1 MAGANRESSD
11 QNFNNDNVHLSS
23 LISKELVKSKSKKIF
38 IFTSSIQSFLNN
50 DYGKSKA
57 KAEEYFT
64 RIKNKNVQ
72 VKILNLTNI
81 FGKWSKPNYN
91 SVIATFCYNINHNKK
106 IKISN
111 QVAFI
116 EIEDNLFQLSS
127 EAVNENGVYYLPTES
142 FFGIIQNLSDS
153 SIKYTNNE
161 IRFTSIFA
169 DKKIVKKNVDLRSEK
184 EKWEFKT
191 IVIDAGHGGK
201 DPGAVGYRGTKE
213 KDIALDVAKRLEKK
227 LSKNMNVKII
237 MTRDE
242 DVFLRLSE
250 RTKIANES
258 NGNLFI
264 SIHTNAAE
272 DRRAS
277 GFETFLIGPNK
288 NEAAVRVAARENAV
302 LELEGTSDKKLTNE
316 DLIQATIAQSA
327 FASKSEQFASMVQK
341 EIKKRVQSRD
351 RGVKQAGFYVL
362 MGASMPN
369 VLVEL
374 GFISNPSEEKKL
386 RSPQYR
392 DQLATA
398 IYRAVEQYQKTL

>member
-1 MAGANRESSD
+1 MKSFSIYLRLFYFIILSTQLLSNSEVKLKLVQNNEFVGEISTIQNNRLFSINDFIKITNSK
-11 QNFNNDNVHLSS
+11 NFIND
-23 LISKELVKSKSKKIF
+23 KTEKI
-38 IFTSSIQSFLNN
+38 IFYVG
-50 DYGKSKA
+50 D
-57 KAEEYFT
+57 
-64 RIKNKNVQ
+64 R
-72 VKILNLTNI
+72 
-81 FGKWSKPNYN
+81 
-91 SVIATFCYNINHNKK
+91 K
-106 IKISN
+106 IKITN
-111 QVAFI
+111 QIAFI
-116 EIEDNLFQLSS
+116 MIDDNLFQLSS
-127 EAVNENGVYYLPTES
+127 KVVKQNNSYYVPIES
-142 FFGIIQNLSDS
+142 FFKIINNLSKS
-153 SIKYTNNE
+153 LSITLNTNQINISNLVE
-161 IRFTSIFA
+161 LPQKS
-169 DKKIVKKNVDLRSEK
+169 VKVDLKSEK
-184 EKWEFKT
+184 KKWEFKT

-227 LSKNMNVKII
+227 LSKNMKVKIV

-242 DVFLRLSE
+242 DIFLRLSE
-250 RTKIANES
+250 RTKIANEN
-258 NGNLFI
+258 NGSLFI

-277 GFETFLIGPNK
+277 GFETFLIGQNK

-302 LELEGTSDKKLTNE
+302 LELEGSTGKQLTDE
-316 DLIQATIAQSA
+316 DLIKATIAQSA
-327 FASKSEQFASMVQK
+327 FASKSEQFASLVQK
-341 EIKKRVQSRD
+341 EIKKRVQSKD

-374 GFISNPSEEKKL
+374 GFISNPTEEKKL

>member
-1 MAGANRESSD
+1 MKLFIIYFRLFLILIISSHIFANNNQTLKFFENNVLLGEIKTI
-11 QNFNNDNVHLSS
+11 QNNQFFSVNDLAKITN
-23 LISKELVKSKSKKIF
+23 SKKFINDQTEKIIF
-38 IFTSSIQSFLNN
+38 YV
-50 DYGKSKA
+50 D
-57 KAEEYFT
+57 
-64 RIKNKNVQ
+64 
-72 VKILNLTNI
+72 
-81 FGKWSKPNYN
+81 
-91 SVIATFCYNINHNKK
+91 NKK
-106 IKISN
+106 IKVTNDI
-111 QVAFI
+111 AFI
-116 EIEDNLFQLSS
+116 LIEDSLYQLSS
-127 EAVNENGVYYLPTES
+127 KVIKDKNDYYLPIDS
-142 FFGIIQNLSDS
+142 FFNIINNLSKDFS
-153 SIKYTNNE
+153 AAL
-161 IRFTSIFA
+161 TSQRISFST
-169 DKKIVKKNVDLRSEK
+169 KKITVTPNKKVDLSNEK
-184 EKWEFKT
+184 QKWEFKT

-201 DPGAVGYRGTKE
+201 DPGAVGYRSTKE

-227 LSKNMNVKII
+227 LSKNLNVKIV

-242 DVFLRLSE
+242 DIFLRLSE
-250 RTKIANES
+250 STKIANEN
-258 NGNLFI
+258 NGSLFI

-302 LELEGTSDKKLTNE
+302 LELEGISGQKLTNE
-316 DLIQATIAQSA
+316 DLIKATIAQSA
-327 FASKSEQFASMVQK
+327 FASKSEQFASMVQG
-341 EIKKRVQSRD
+341 EIKKRVQSKD

>member
-1 MAGANRESSD
+1 VKLLRTCFQLFLTIFLLS
-11 QNFNNDNVHLSS
+11 HLSAKTES
-23 LISKELVKSKSKKIF
+23 KIKVFDNDLLIGEINTIQNKKLFSVNDFIQITNSKKF
-38 IFTSSIQSFLNN
+38 INN
-50 DYGKSKA
+50 KTQKA
-57 KAEEYFT
+57 VFY
-64 RIKNKNVQ
+64 V
-72 VKILNLTNI
+72 
-81 FGKWSKPNYN
+81 GD
-91 SVIATFCYNINHNKK
+91 KK

-111 QVAFI
+111 QITFI

-127 EAVNENGVYYLPTES
+127 AVINENGVYYLPTES
-142 FFGIIQNLSDS
+142 FFRIIQNLSNS
-153 SIKYTNNE
+153 SLIKYTNNE
-161 IRFTSIFA
+161 IRFTSISP
-169 DKKIVKKNVDLRSEK
+169 DKKIITKNVDLRSEK

-227 LSKNMNVKII
+227 ISKNMNVKII

-250 RTKIANES
+250 RTKIANEN

-302 LELEGTSDKKLTNE
+302 LELEGTTGKKLTNE

>member
-1 MAGANRESSD
+1 MKLFIIYFRLFLILIISSHIFANNNQTLKFFENNVLLGEIKTI
-11 QNFNNDNVHLSS
+11 QNNQFFSVNDLAKITN
-23 LISKELVKSKSKKIF
+23 SKKFINDQTEKIIF
-38 IFTSSIQSFLNN
+38 YV
-50 DYGKSKA
+50 D
-57 KAEEYFT
+57 
-64 RIKNKNVQ
+64 
-72 VKILNLTNI
+72 
-81 FGKWSKPNYN
+81 
-91 SVIATFCYNINHNKK
+91 NKK
-106 IKISN
+106 IKVTN
-111 QVAFI
+111 DVTFI
-116 EIEDNLFQLSS
+116 LIEDSLYQLSS
-127 EAVNENGVYYLPTES
+127 KVIKDKNDYYLPIDS
-142 FFGIIQNLSDS
+142 FFNIINNLSKDFS
-153 SIKYTNNE
+153 AAL
-161 IRFTSIFA
+161 TSQTISFST
-169 DKKIVKKNVDLRSEK
+169 KKITVTPNKKVDLSNEK
-184 EKWEFKT
+184 QKWEFKT

-227 LSKNMNVKII
+227 LSKNLNVKIV

-242 DVFLRLSE
+242 DIFLRLSE
-250 RTKIANES
+250 RTKIANEN
-258 NGNLFI
+258 NGSLFI

-302 LELEGTSDKKLTNE
+302 LELEGISGQKLTNE
-316 DLIQATIAQSA
+316 DLIKATIAQSA
-327 FASKSEQFASMVQK
+327 FASKSEQFASMVQG
-341 EIKKRVQSRD
+341 EIKKRVQSKD

>member
-1 MAGANRESSD
+1 VKSFRIYIRPFYIIFLITQLFSSAETKLKLLENNQLIGEVSTI
-11 QNFNNDNVHLSS
+11 QNKN
-23 LISKELVKSKSKKIF
+23 LISINDFIEITNSKNFINDKTEKI
-38 IFTSSIQSFLNN
+38 IFYI
-50 DYGKSKA
+50 DD
-57 KAEEYFT
+57 
-64 RIKNKNVQ
+64 
-72 VKILNLTNI
+72 
-81 FGKWSKPNYN
+81 
-91 SVIATFCYNINHNKK
+91 KK
-106 IKISN
+106 IKLTN
-111 QVAFI
+111 QIPFI
-116 EIEDNLFQLSS
+116 MIDDNLYQLSS
-127 EAVNENGVYYLPTES
+127 NVIKSNNNYYVPAES
-142 FFGIIQNLSDS
+142 FFSIVNNLSNTV
-153 SIKYTNNE
+153 SITLNTNE
-161 IRFTSIFA
+161 INFSKLTEVS
-169 DKKIVKKNVDLRSEK
+169 KKTIKVDLRSEK

-227 LSKNMNVKII
+227 LAKNMKVKIV

-242 DVFLRLSE
+242 DIFLRLSE

-258 NGNLFI
+258 NGSLFI

-277 GFETFLIGPNK
+277 GFETFLIGQNK

-302 LELEGTSDKKLTNE
+302 LELEGSTGKKLTDE
-316 DLIQATIAQSA
+316 DLIKATIAQSA
-327 FASKSEQFASMVQK
+327 FASKSEQFASLVQK
-341 EIKKRVQSRD
+341 EIKKRVQSKD

>member
-1 MAGANRESSD
+1 MKLFIIYFRLFLILIISSQIFANNNQSLKFFENNVLLGEIKTI
-11 QNFNNDNVHLSS
+11 QNNQFFSVNDLAK
-23 LISKELVKSKSKKIF
+23 ISKSKKFINDQTEKIIF
-38 IFTSSIQSFLNN
+38 YV
-50 DYGKSKA
+50 D
-57 KAEEYFT
+57 
-64 RIKNKNVQ
+64 
-72 VKILNLTNI
+72 
-81 FGKWSKPNYN
+81 
-91 SVIATFCYNINHNKK
+91 NKK
-106 IKISN
+106 IKVTSDIT
-111 QVAFI
+111 FI
-116 EIEDNLFQLSS
+116 LIEDSLYQLSS
-127 EAVNENGVYYLPTES
+127 KVIKDKNEYYLPVDS
-142 FFGIIQNLSDS
+142 FFNIINSLSKDLS
-153 SIKYTNNE
+153 VTLGSQSISFSTKKTTLNP
-161 IRFTSIFA
+161 S
-169 DKKIVKKNVDLRSEK
+169 KKIDLRTEK
-184 EKWEFKT
+184 QKWEFKT

-227 LSKNMNVKII
+227 LSKNLNVKIV

-250 RTKIANES
+250 RTRIANEN
-258 NGNLFI
+258 NGSLFI

-302 LELEGTSDKKLTNE
+302 LELEGISGQKLTNE
-316 DLIQATIAQSA
+316 DLIKATIAQSA
-327 FASKSEQFASMVQK
+327 FASKSEQFASMVQG
-341 EIKKRVQSRD
+341 EIKKRVQSKD

>member
-1 MAGANRESSD
+1 MKLLRTYFQLFSIIFLLSHLFAKTESKIKVFENNVLVGEINTI
-11 QNFNNDNVHLSS
+11 QNKNLFSVNDFIEITN
-23 LISKELVKSKSKKIF
+23 SKKF
-38 IFTSSIQSFLNN
+38 INN
-50 DYGKSKA
+50 KTQKA
-57 KAEEYFT
+57 VFY
-64 RIKNKNVQ
+64 VD
-72 VKILNLTNI
+72 
-81 FGKWSKPNYN
+81 
-91 SVIATFCYNINHNKK
+91 NKK

-111 QVAFI
+111 QITFI

-127 EAVNENGVYYLPTES
+127 EVVNENGVYYLPTES

-153 SIKYTNNE
+153 SSIKYTNNE
-161 IRFTSIFA
+161 IRFTSNFA

-302 LELEGTSDKKLTNE
+302 LELEGTTGKKLTNE

>member
-1 MAGANRESSD
+1 MKSFSIYLRLFYLIILSTQLFSSAETKLKLVENNKLIGEINTIQN
-11 QNFNNDNVHLSS
+11 QNFFSINDFIKITN
-23 LISKELVKSKSKKIF
+23 SKNFINDKTEKI
-38 IFTSSIQSFLNN
+38 IFYI
-50 DYGKSKA
+50 DD
-57 KAEEYFT
+57 
-64 RIKNKNVQ
+64 
-72 VKILNLTNI
+72 
-81 FGKWSKPNYN
+81 
-91 SVIATFCYNINHNKK
+91 KK
-106 IKISN
+106 IKITN
-111 QVAFI
+111 QMAFI
-116 EIEDNLFQLSS
+116 MIDDNLFQLSS
-127 EAVNENGVYYLPTES
+127 KVVKQNNSYYVPTDSFLKIVN
-142 FFGIIQNLSDS
+142 NLSNNISISRSANGISLS
-153 SIKYTNNE
+153 SLPDTNVKAVKVD
-161 IRFTSIFA
+161 IR
-169 DKKIVKKNVDLRSEK
+169 NEK
-184 EKWEFKT
+184 EKWQFKT
-191 IVIDAGHGGK
+191 IIIDAGHGGK

-227 LSKNMNVKII
+227 LSKNMKVKIV

-242 DVFLRLSE
+242 DIFLKLSE
-250 RTKIANES
+250 RTKIANEN
-258 NGNLFI
+258 NGSLFI

-277 GFETFLIGPNK
+277 GFETFLIGQNK

-302 LELEGTSDKKLTNE
+302 LELEGSTGKKLTDE
-316 DLIQATIAQSA
+316 DLIKATIAQSA
-327 FASKSEQFASMVQK
+327 FASKSELFASLVQK
-341 EIKKRVQSRD
+341 EIKKRVQSKD

>member
-1 MAGANRESSD
+1 MVRLLQTYLQILVIIFLSPQLFAKTDSKLKVFENNVLIGEIKTI
-11 QNFNNDNVHLSS
+11 QNKKLFSVNDF
-23 LISKELVKSKSKKIF
+23 IEITKSKKFINEKTQKVIF
-38 IFTSSIQSFLNN
+38 YV
-50 DYGKSKA
+50 D
-57 KAEEYFT
+57 
-64 RIKNKNVQ
+64 
-72 VKILNLTNI
+72 
-81 FGKWSKPNYN
+81 
-91 SVIATFCYNINHNKK
+91 NKK

-111 QVAFI
+111 QVTFI
-116 EIEDNLFQLSS
+116 EIEDNLFQLTSK
-127 EAVNENGVYYLPTES
+127 VLNQNDNYYMPTES
-142 FFGIIQNLSDS
+142 FFGIIQNLSSSS
-153 SIKYTNNE
+153 SIKYTNDE
-161 IRFTSIFA
+161 IRLTQISGL
-169 DKKIVKKNVDLRSEK
+169 KKTIKNVDLRSEK

-258 NGNLFI
+258 KGNLFI

-302 LELEGTSDKKLTNE
+302 LELEGTTGKKLTNE

-327 FASKSEQFASMVQK
+327 FAFKREQFASMVQK
-341 EIKKRVQSRD
+341 EIKKRVQSKD

-369 VLVEL
+369 VLIEL
-374 GFISNPSEEKKL
+374 GFISNPNEEKKL
-386 RSPQYR
+386 NSSSYR
-392 DQLATA
+392 DMLATS
-398 IYRAVEQYQKTL
+398 IYYAVLKYQKSFDD

>member
-1 MAGANRESSD
+1 MRLLKTYLHILVIIFLSSQLFAKTD
-11 QNFNNDNVHLSS
+11 SKLKVFEDNV
-23 LISKELVKSKSKKIF
+23 LIGEINTIQNKTLFSVNDFIEITKSKKF
-38 IFTSSIQSFLNN
+38 IN
-50 DYGKSKA
+50 DKTQKVVFY
-57 KAEEYFT
+57 
-64 RIKNKNVQ
+64 VD
-72 VKILNLTNI
+72 
-81 FGKWSKPNYN
+81 
-91 SVIATFCYNINHNKK
+91 NKK

-111 QVAFI
+111 QVTFI
-116 EIEDNLFQLSS
+116 EIEDNLFQLTSK
-127 EAVNENGVYYLPTES
+127 VLNQNDNYYMPTKS
-142 FFGIIQNLSDS
+142 FFGIIQNLSSSS
-153 SIKYTNNE
+153 SIKYTNDE
-161 IRFTSIFA
+161 IRLTSISGL
-169 DKKIVKKNVDLRSEK
+169 KKTIKTVDLRSEK

-302 LELEGTSDKKLTNE
+302 LELEGATGKKLTNE

-327 FASKSEQFASMVQK
+327 FASKSEKFASMVQK
-341 EIKKRVQSRD
+341 EIKKRVQSKD

>member
-1 MAGANRESSD
+1 MKLLRTCFQLFLTILLFSHLCAKTESKVKVFENGVLVGEISTI
-11 QNFNNDNVHLSS
+11 QNKKLFSVNDLIEITKSNN
-23 LISKELVKSKSKKIF
+23 F
-38 IFTSSIQSFLNN
+38 IN
-50 DYGKSKA
+50 DKTQKVVFY
-57 KAEEYFT
+57 
-64 RIKNKNVQ
+64 VD
-72 VKILNLTNI
+72 
-81 FGKWSKPNYN
+81 
-91 SVIATFCYNINHNKK
+91 NKK

-161 IRFTSIFA
+161 IRFTSISS
-169 DKKIVKKNVDLRSEK
+169 DKKIITKNVDLQNEK
-184 EKWEFKT
+184 KKWEFKT

-227 LSKNMNVKII
+227 LSKNMNVKVI

-250 RTKIANES
+250 RTKIANDNKGS
-258 NGNLFI
+258 LFI

-277 GFETFLIGPNK
+277 GFETFYIGLNK
-288 NEAAVRVAARENAV
+288 NEYAAKVAARENAV
-302 LELEGTSDKKLTNE
+302 LDLEGSVNQDLSGE
-316 DLIQATIAQSA
+316 DLIQATMAQAS
-327 FASKSEQFASMVQK
+327 FAAYSETFADLVQK
-341 EIKKRVQSRD
+341 EIKKRVQSKD
-351 RGVKQAGFYVL
+351 RGVKQAGFVVL
-362 MGASMPN
+362 ARASMPN

>member
-1 MAGANRESSD
+1 MRLLQTYLQILVIIFLSPQLFAKTDSKLKVFENNVLIGEIKTI
-11 QNFNNDNVHLSS
+11 QNKKLFSVNDF
-23 LISKELVKSKSKKIF
+23 IEITKSKKFINEKTQKVIF
-38 IFTSSIQSFLNN
+38 YV
-50 DYGKSKA
+50 D
-57 KAEEYFT
+57 
-64 RIKNKNVQ
+64 
-72 VKILNLTNI
+72 
-81 FGKWSKPNYN
+81 
-91 SVIATFCYNINHNKK
+91 NKK

-111 QVAFI
+111 QVTFI
-116 EIEDNLFQLSS
+116 EIEDNLFQLTSK
-127 EAVNENGVYYLPTES
+127 VLNQNDNYYMPTES
-142 FFGIIQNLSDS
+142 FFGIIQNLSSSS
-153 SIKYTNNE
+153 SIKYTNDE
-161 IRFTSIFA
+161 IRLTPISGL
-169 DKKIVKKNVDLRSEK
+169 KKTIKNVDLRSEK

-288 NEAAVRVAARENAV
+288 NEAALRVAARENAV
-302 LELEGTSDKKLTNE
+302 LELEGTTGKKLTNE

-327 FASKSEQFASMVQK
+327 FAFKSEQFASMVQK
-341 EIKKRVQSRD
+341 EIKKRVQSKD

>member
-1 MAGANRESSD
+1 MKSFRIYIRPFYIIFLITQLFSSAETKLKLLENNQLIGEVSTI
-11 QNFNNDNVHLSS
+11 QNKN
-23 LISKELVKSKSKKIF
+23 LISINDFIEITNSKNFINDKTEKI
-38 IFTSSIQSFLNN
+38 IFYI
-50 DYGKSKA
+50 DD
-57 KAEEYFT
+57 
-64 RIKNKNVQ
+64 
-72 VKILNLTNI
+72 
-81 FGKWSKPNYN
+81 
-91 SVIATFCYNINHNKK
+91 KK
-106 IKISN
+106 IKLTN
-111 QVAFI
+111 QIPFI
-116 EIEDNLFQLSS
+116 MIDDNLYQLSS
-127 EAVNENGVYYLPTES
+127 NVIKSNNNYYVPAES
-142 FFGIIQNLSDS
+142 FFSIVNNLSNTI
-153 SIKYTNNE
+153 SITLNTNE
-161 IRFTSIFA
+161 INFSKLTEVS
-169 DKKIVKKNVDLRSEK
+169 KKTIKVDLRSEK

-227 LSKNMNVKII
+227 LAKNMKVKIV

-242 DVFLRLSE
+242 DIFLRLSE

-258 NGNLFI
+258 NGSLFI

-277 GFETFLIGPNK
+277 GFETFLIGQNK

-302 LELEGTSDKKLTNE
+302 LELEGLKGKKLTDE
-316 DLIQATIAQSA
+316 DLIKATIAQSA
-327 FASKSEQFASMVQK
+327 FASKSEQFASLVQK
-341 EIKKRVQSRD
+341 EIKKRVQSKD

>member
-1 MAGANRESSD
+1 MKLLRTCFQLFLTILLFSHLCAKTESKVKVFENGVLVGEISTI
-11 QNFNNDNVHLSS
+11 QNKKLFSVNDLIEITKSNN
-23 LISKELVKSKSKKIF
+23 F
-38 IFTSSIQSFLNN
+38 IN
-50 DYGKSKA
+50 DKTQKVVFY
-57 KAEEYFT
+57 
-64 RIKNKNVQ
+64 VD
-72 VKILNLTNI
+72 
-81 FGKWSKPNYN
+81 
-91 SVIATFCYNINHNKK
+91 NKK

-161 IRFTSIFA
+161 IRFTSISS
-169 DKKIVKKNVDLRSEK
+169 DKKIITKNVDLQNEK
-184 EKWEFKT
+184 KKWEFKT

-227 LSKNMNVKII
+227 LSKNMNVKVI

-250 RTKIANES
+250 RTKIANDNKGS
-258 NGNLFI
+258 LFI

-277 GFETFLIGPNK
+277 GFETFLIGLNK
-288 NEAAVRVAARENAV
+288 NEYAAKVAARENAV
-302 LELEGTSDKKLTNE
+302 LELEGSANKDLSGE
-316 DLIQATIAQSA
+316 DLIQATMAQAS
-327 FASKSEQFASMVQK
+327 FAEYSETFADLVQK
-341 EIKKRVQSRD
+341 EIKKRVQSKD
-351 RGVKQAGFYVL
+351 RGVKQAGFVVL
-362 MGASMPN
+362 ARASMPN

-374 GFISNPSEEKKL
+374 GFISNPAEEKKL

-392 DQLATA
+392 EQLATA
-398 IYRAVEQYQKTL
+398 IYRAVEQYKKTL

>member
-1 MAGANRESSD
+1 MVKLLRINFQIFLIIFLFSNLYANSESKVKVF
-11 QNFNNDNVHLSS
+11 QNNVLIGEINTIQNKKLFSVNDFIEITKSNN
-23 LISKELVKSKSKKIF
+23 F
-38 IFTSSIQSFLNN
+38 I
-50 DYGKSKA
+50 
-57 KAEEYFT
+57 
-64 RIKNKNVQ
+64 
-72 VKILNLTNI
+72 
-81 FGKWSKPNYN
+81 NYKTQK
-91 SVIATFCYNINHNKK
+91 VVFYVDNKK

-111 QVAFI
+111 QVTFI

-127 EAVNENGVYYLPTES
+127 NVINKSGVYYLPTES

-153 SIKYTNNE
+153 SSIKYTNNE
-161 IRFTSIFA
+161 IRFTSIST
-169 DKKIVKKNVDLRSEK
+169 DKKIVKKNVDLRSEM

-227 LSKNMNVKII
+227 LSKNMNIKII

-302 LELEGTSDKKLTNE
+302 LELEGTTDKKLTNE
-316 DLIQATIAQSA
+316 DLIQATIAQSS

>member
-1 MAGANRESSD
+1 MKLLRTYFQLFFIILLFSNLFPKNESKLKVFENNVLIGEINTI
-11 QNFNNDNVHLSS
+11 QNKTYFSVNDFIEKTN
-23 LISKELVKSKSKKIF
+23 SKKFINNKTQKVIF
-38 IFTSSIQSFLNN
+38 YV
-50 DYGKSKA
+50 DD
-57 KAEEYFT
+57 
-64 RIKNKNVQ
+64 
-72 VKILNLTNI
+72 
-81 FGKWSKPNYN
+81 
-91 SVIATFCYNINHNKK
+91 KK

-111 QVAFI
+111 QITFI
-116 EIEDNLFQLSS
+116 EIDDNLFQLSS
-127 EAVNENGVYYLPTES
+127 KVVNENGNYYIPTES
-142 FFGIIQNLSDS
+142 FFGIIKNLYNSS
-153 SIKYTNNE
+153 SIKYVNNE
-161 IRFTSIFA
+161 IRLTSNSGY
-169 DKKIVKKNVDLRSEK
+169 KKTVKTPVDLGNEK

-237 MTRDE
+237 MTREE
-242 DVFLRLSE
+242 DIFLRLSE

-302 LELEGTSDKKLTNE
+302 LELEGKTGENLTNE

-341 EIKKRVQSRD
+341 EIKKRVQSKD

>member
-1 MAGANRESSD
+1 MKSFSIYLRLFYLIILSTQLFSSAETKLKLVENNKLIGEINTIQN
-11 QNFNNDNVHLSS
+11 QNFFSINDFIKITN
-23 LISKELVKSKSKKIF
+23 SKNFINDKTEKI
-38 IFTSSIQSFLNN
+38 IFYI
-50 DYGKSKA
+50 DD
-57 KAEEYFT
+57 
-64 RIKNKNVQ
+64 
-72 VKILNLTNI
+72 
-81 FGKWSKPNYN
+81 
-91 SVIATFCYNINHNKK
+91 KK
-106 IKISN
+106 IKITN
-111 QVAFI
+111 QMAFI
-116 EIEDNLFQLSS
+116 MIDDNLFQLSS
-127 EAVNENGVYYLPTES
+127 KVVKQNNSYYVPTDSFLKIVN
-142 FFGIIQNLSDS
+142 NLSNNISISRSANGISLS
-153 SIKYTNNE
+153 SLPDTNVKAVKVD
-161 IRFTSIFA
+161 IR
-169 DKKIVKKNVDLRSEK
+169 NEK
-184 EKWEFKT
+184 EKWQFRT

-227 LSKNMNVKII
+227 LSKNMKVKIV

-242 DVFLRLSE
+242 DIFLKLSE
-250 RTKIANES
+250 RTKIANEN
-258 NGNLFI
+258 NGSLFI

-277 GFETFLIGPNK
+277 GFETFLIGQNK

-302 LELEGTSDKKLTNE
+302 LELEGSTGKKLTDE
-316 DLIQATIAQSA
+316 DLIKATIAQSA
-327 FASKSEQFASMVQK
+327 FASKSELFASLVQK
-341 EIKKRVQSRD
+341 EIKKRVQSKD

>member
-1 MAGANRESSD
+1 MKSFSIYLRLFYLIVLSTQLFSSAETKLKLVENNKLIGQINTIQN
-11 QNFNNDNVHLSS
+11 QNFFSINDFIKITN
-23 LISKELVKSKSKKIF
+23 SKNFINEKTEKI
-38 IFTSSIQSFLNN
+38 IFYI
-50 DYGKSKA
+50 DD
-57 KAEEYFT
+57 
-64 RIKNKNVQ
+64 
-72 VKILNLTNI
+72 
-81 FGKWSKPNYN
+81 
-91 SVIATFCYNINHNKK
+91 KK
-106 IKISN
+106 IKITN
-111 QVAFI
+111 QIAFI
-116 EIEDNLFQLSS
+116 MIDDNLFQLSS
-127 EAVNENGVYYLPTES
+127 KVVKQNNSYYVPTDSFLNIVNNLSNNISINRSTNQIS
-142 FFGIIQNLSDS
+142 ISKLSDS
-153 SIKYTNNE
+153 PVKAVKVD
-161 IRFTSIFA
+161 IR
-169 DKKIVKKNVDLRSEK
+169 NEK

-227 LSKNMNVKII
+227 LSKNMKVKIV

-242 DVFLRLSE
+242 DIFLRLSE
-250 RTKIANES
+250 RTKIANEN
-258 NGNLFI
+258 NGSLFI

-277 GFETFLIGPNK
+277 GFETFLIGQNK

-302 LELEGTSDKKLTNE
+302 LELEGSTGKKLTDE
-316 DLIQATIAQSA
+316 DLIKATIAQSA
-327 FASKSEQFASMVQK
+327 FASKSELFASLVQK
-341 EIKKRVQSRD
+341 EIKKRVQSKD

-386 RSPQYR
+386 RSSQYR

>member
-1 MAGANRESSD
+1 MKLLRTYFQLFSIIFLLTHLFAKTESKIKVFENNVLVGEINTI
-11 QNFNNDNVHLSS
+11 QNKNLFSVNDFIEITN
-23 LISKELVKSKSKKIF
+23 SKKF
-38 IFTSSIQSFLNN
+38 INN
-50 DYGKSKA
+50 KTQKA
-57 KAEEYFT
+57 VFY
-64 RIKNKNVQ
+64 V
-72 VKILNLTNI
+72 VD
-81 FGKWSKPNYN
+81 
-91 SVIATFCYNINHNKK
+91 KK

-111 QVAFI
+111 QITFI

-127 EAVNENGVYYLPTES
+127 EVVNEDGIYYLPTES

-153 SIKYTNNE
+153 SSIKYANNE

-169 DKKIVKKNVDLRSEK
+169 NKKIVKKNVDLRIEQ

-227 LSKNMNVKII
+227 LSKNMNVKIV

-302 LELEGTSDKKLTNE
+302 LELEGTTGKKLTNE

>member
-1 MAGANRESSD
+1 MKLLRTYFQLFFIILLFSNLFPKNESRLKVFENNVLIGEINTI
-11 QNFNNDNVHLSS
+11 QNKTYFSVNDFIEKTN
-23 LISKELVKSKSKKIF
+23 SKKFINNKTQKVIF
-38 IFTSSIQSFLNN
+38 YV
-50 DYGKSKA
+50 DD
-57 KAEEYFT
+57 
-64 RIKNKNVQ
+64 
-72 VKILNLTNI
+72 
-81 FGKWSKPNYN
+81 
-91 SVIATFCYNINHNKK
+91 KK

-111 QVAFI
+111 QITFI
-116 EIEDNLFQLSS
+116 EIDDNLFQLSS
-127 EAVNENGVYYLPTES
+127 KVVNENGNYYIPTES
-142 FFGIIQNLSDS
+142 FFGIIKNLYNSS
-153 SIKYTNNE
+153 SIKYVNNE
-161 IRFTSIFA
+161 IRLTSNSGY
-169 DKKIVKKNVDLRSEK
+169 KKTVKTPVDLGSEK

-191 IVIDAGHGGK
+191 IVIDPGHGGK

-237 MTRDE
+237 MTREE
-242 DVFLRLSE
+242 DIFLRLSE

-302 LELEGTSDKKLTNE
+302 LELEGKTGKNLTNE

-341 EIKKRVQSRD
+341 EIKKRVQSKD

>member
-1 MAGANRESSD
+1 MKLFIIYFRLFLILIISSQIFANNNQSLKFFENNVLLGEIKPI
-11 QNFNNDNVHLSS
+11 QNNQFFSVNDLAK
-23 LISKELVKSKSKKIF
+23 ISKSKKFINDQTEKIIF
-38 IFTSSIQSFLNN
+38 YV
-50 DYGKSKA
+50 D
-57 KAEEYFT
+57 
-64 RIKNKNVQ
+64 
-72 VKILNLTNI
+72 
-81 FGKWSKPNYN
+81 
-91 SVIATFCYNINHNKK
+91 NKK
-106 IKISN
+106 IKVTSDIT
-111 QVAFI
+111 FI
-116 EIEDNLFQLSS
+116 LIEDTLYQLSS
-127 EAVNENGVYYLPTES
+127 KVIKDKNEYYLPVDS
-142 FFGIIQNLSDS
+142 FFNIINSLSKDLS
-153 SIKYTNNE
+153 VTMGSQSISFSTKKTTLNP
-161 IRFTSIFA
+161 S
-169 DKKIVKKNVDLRSEK
+169 KKIDLRTEK
-184 EKWEFKT
+184 QKWEFKT

-227 LSKNMNVKII
+227 LSKNLNVKIV

-242 DVFLRLSE
+242 DIFLRLSE
-250 RTKIANES
+250 RTRIANEN
-258 NGNLFI
+258 NGSLFI

-302 LELEGTSDKKLTNE
+302 LELEGISGQKLTNE
-316 DLIQATIAQSA
+316 DLIKATIAQSA
-327 FASKSEQFASMVQK
+327 FASKSEQFASMVQG
-341 EIKKRVQSRD
+341 EIKKRVQSKD

>member
-1 MAGANRESSD
+1 MKSFSIYLRLFYLIILSTQLFSSAETKLKLVENNKLIGEINTIQN
-11 QNFNNDNVHLSS
+11 QNFFSINDFIKITN
-23 LISKELVKSKSKKIF
+23 SKNFINEKTEKI
-38 IFTSSIQSFLNN
+38 IFYIG
-50 DYGKSKA
+50 D
-57 KAEEYFT
+57 
-64 RIKNKNVQ
+64 
-72 VKILNLTNI
+72 
-81 FGKWSKPNYN
+81 
-91 SVIATFCYNINHNKK
+91 KK
-106 IKISN
+106 IKITN
-111 QVAFI
+111 QIAFI
-116 EIEDNLFQLSS
+116 MIDGNLFQLSS
-127 EAVNENGVYYLPTES
+127 KVVKQNNSYYVPTDSFLNIVN
-142 FFGIIQNLSDS
+142 NLSNNI
-153 SIKYTNNE
+153 SINRSTNE
-161 IRFTSIFA
+161 ISLSKLSDNPA
-169 DKKIVKKNVDLRSEK
+169 KAVKVDIRNEK

-201 DPGAVGYRGTKE
+201 DPGAIGYRGTKE

-227 LSKNMNVKII
+227 LSKNMKVKIV

-242 DVFLRLSE
+242 DIFLRLSE

-258 NGNLFI
+258 NGSLFI

-277 GFETFLIGPNK
+277 GFETFLIGQNK

-302 LELEGTSDKKLTNE
+302 LELEGSTSKKLTDE
-316 DLIQATIAQSA
+316 DLIKATIAQSA
-327 FASKSEQFASMVQK
+327 FASKSELFASLVQK
-341 EIKKRVQSRD
+341 EIKKRVQSKD